1 MSRVSLKNVKFLES
15 MSEETN
21 CFSADVYFD
30 NKKIAS
36 CNNRGRGGNTD
47 VLRDPSCGV
56 VKFKEFEDYCNSL
69 PPYVSGT
76 FTLPSDMEMVVDG
89 LFEKWLEAKEEKK
102 LLTNMKKGLLFGSKD
117 HYSMVSWKG
126 VTLEVLLNQ
135 NNPSMMARIKQII
148 KEKVAEGKPLL
159 NTNIPKEVYEN

>member
-56 VKFKEFEDYCNSL
+56 VKFKEFQDYCDSL

-102 LLTNMKKGLLFGSKD
+102 LLANMKKGLLFGEKNW
-117 HYSMVSWKG
+117 YNMVSWKG
-126 VTLEVLLNQ
+126 VTLEVLLAER
-135 NNPSMMARIKQII
+135 NPAMMARIKQII
-148 KEKVAEGKPLL
+148 QENIAKGKPLL
-159 NTNIPKEVYEN
+159 NTNVPKEVYE